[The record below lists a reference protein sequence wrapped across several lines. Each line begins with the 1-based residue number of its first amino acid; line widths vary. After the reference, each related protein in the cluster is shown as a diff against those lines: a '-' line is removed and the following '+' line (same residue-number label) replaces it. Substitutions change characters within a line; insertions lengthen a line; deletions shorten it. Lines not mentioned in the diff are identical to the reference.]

1 MRKISLLLIGSFCV
15 TNYVWSDGSV
25 TNSGVSSPTN
35 APPVAV
41 KTLQPEAAKL
51 VAPASAMTAKPSS
64 IAPEPVLKAESPQ
77 RAARE
82 EIARRQ
88 EAQIT
93 ARQLID
99 QGMKLYS
106 GGKYAD
112 AIVKFEDAL
121 KILPRARA
129 TEADNIRVIRGLTD
143 SYYSLAN
150 DAAKNKEYDKAK
162 QLAKK
167 ALEYDPQNH
176 KAEFLI
182 VRIKAEESGIGPSM
196 TSRPKEILPDETPV
210 FLEKRNQIKKL
221 FREGK
226 ILLGSG
232 QFDEAEKRF
241 QQILLLDPYN
251 DDAHTLLEKVNA
263 ARLGFFEQAADNNR
277 TALLMDVS
285 RGWVPPISSQVEPP
299 RPGTATP
306 VAGESEA
313 LARIKEKLNKTI
325 LPEVSFRDATM
336 TDVIRFLVDESRR
349 LDLPTKEGVNIVLQT
364 DQMGGS
370 NVARQV
376 SLNLHNIPL
385 IEALRY
391 ATTGAGL
398 EFRIEPNAVLVGTGL
413 AQAPNQM
420 ITRTYPVSGQAFRT
434 TVIANPA
441 TAGGA
446 AGGSTTA
453 TRATGEGS
461 ITVLGGSGGTSTLDD
476 VRKFFEDS
484 GVPFPAGAS
493 LKYNER
499 SSTIIIRNTTENL
512 EIFERVLASI
522 NVVPMQVEIEAKFVE
537 ISQTDLDELA
547 FQWSVA
553 RKGSG
558 SFDIAG
564 GSPSELF
571 PPGSGVNP
579 NYNPDITQG
588 LRDSSSLSGNAIESL
603 LAANGF
609 GTAASSSADSIAT
622 IRGILT
628 NPQFQVVIKAL
639 SQKQSAD
646 VLSAPKVT
654 TIGGSAAVVKVVQEF
669 IYPTA
674 YNQPQVSTSGG
685 GTGGGSASAAITPA
699 TPSTFSTREIGVLLN
714 VTPTVG
720 ADGYTINLTMIPE
733 VSEFVGF
740 INYGSPMGFSSGA
753 SVVTVANDIKQPLF
767 ETRTLTTS
775 VVIWDGQTVVLG
787 GLIREQLQKIDDKI
801 PFLGDIPFLGRLFR
815 SKVTNRVK
823 RNLLIFV
830 TANLIDPAGN
840 KIHKPSSAGATPS

>member
-25 TNSGVSSPTN
+25 TNSGVSYPTN
-35 APPVAV
+35 APLATVE
-41 KTLQPEAAKL
+41 TLQPEATKPVAPEAP
-51 VAPASAMTAKPSS
+51 VAPASVMTVKPPS
-64 IAPEPVLKAESPQ
+64 IVSKPAPKAEPQ
-77 RAARE
+77 QAARE

-88 EAQIT
+88 EAQIA
-93 ARQLID
+93 ARQLTD

-106 GGKYAD
+106 VGKYAD
-112 AIVKFEDAL
+112 AIAKLEDAF

-129 TEADNIRVIRGLTD
+129 TEADSVRAIRGLTD

-162 QLAKK
+162 QLAQK

-176 KAEFLI
+176 GAENLI

-196 TSRPKEILPDETPV
+196 TARPKAILPDETPA
-210 FLEKRNQIKKL
+210 FLEHRNQIKKL

-263 ARLGFFEQAADNNR
+263 ARLGFSEQAADNYR
-277 TALLMDVS
+277 TGMLWDVS
-285 RGWVPPISSQVEPP
+285 RRWVPPLSSQVEPP
-299 RPGTATP
+299 KPGATTP

-313 LARIKEKLNKTI
+313 LARIKEKLNKII

-364 DQMGGS
+364 DSTGGS

-376 SLNLHNIPL
+376 SLNLHNIPM

-434 TVIANPA
+434 TVIGS
-441 TAGGA
+441 AGGTA
-446 AGGSTTA
+446 AASGGVA

-461 ITVLGGSGGTSTLDD
+461 VTVLGGSGGTSTPIDL
-476 VRKFFEDS
+476 RKFFEDA
-484 GVPFPAGAS
+484 GVPFPTGAS
-493 LKYNER
+493 LVYNER
-499 SSTIIIRNTTENL
+499 SSMIIIRNTTENL

-537 ISQTDLDELA
+537 INQTDLDELG
-547 FQWSVA
+547 FQWNVG
-553 RKGSG
+553 RKTAG
-558 SFDIAG
+558 SFDVGG
-564 GSPSELF
+564 GSSSGVF
-571 PPGSGVNP
+571 PPDATPSTNP
-579 NYNPDITQG
+579 EITQG
-588 LRDSSSLSGNAIESL
+588 LRGSSAISGNALESL
-603 LAANGF
+603 LTQNGF
-609 GTAASSSADSIAT
+609 GTAASTADSLAT

-639 SQKQSAD
+639 AQKQSSD
-646 VLSAPKVT
+646 ILSAPKVT
-654 TIGGSAAVVKVVQEF
+654 TISGSAAMVKIVQEF

-674 YNQPQVSTSGG
+674 YNTPQVTSSGG
-685 GTGGGSASAAITPA
+685 GLNGNAAVAVTPS
-699 TPSTFSTREIGVLLN
+699 TPSTFSTREVGILLN

-733 VSEFVGF
+733 VSEFIGF
-740 INYGSPMGFSSGA
+740 INYGSPMGFANGA
-753 SVVTVANDIKQPLF
+753 TVTTVANDIKQPLF
-767 ETRTLTTS
+767 STRTLTTS

-787 GLIREQLQKIDDKI
+787 GLIREQLQKIDDKV
-801 PFLGDIPFLGRLFR
+801 PFLGDIPFVGRLFR
-815 SKVTNRVK
+815 SKTTSRTK
-823 RNLLIFV
+823 LNLLIFV
-830 TANLIDPAGN
+830 TADLIDPAGN
-840 KIHKPSSAGATPS
+840 KIHKPSSAGVTPS